1 MVGSEFLSS
10 HITWCIYTVYL
21 RSVCVCVCVCACVR
35 ACVRVCVCV
44 CACVCACV
52 RACVCACVRMC
63 VRAWVYLS
71 KQWVSFVEV
80 VTILRVLYVFHYHHR
95 TIERTSI
102 CILWRHLRN
111 KSAIFCQRNLV
122 KFETV
127 LCYFFF
133 YETSTK
139 PRYMA
144 QSMPFL

>member
-1 MVGSEFLSS
+1 MGNCVV
-10 HITWCIYTVYL
+10 HIYKKTQWTSVWLIL
-21 RSVCVCVCVCACVR
+21 IWVCVCVCECVRECVRECVYVCMCVRAWVCAYVRACVR
-35 ACVRVCVCV
+35 AC
-44 CACVCACV
+44 
-52 RACVCACVRMC
+52 
-63 VRAWVYLS
+63 VYLS

-111 KSAIFCQRNLV
+111 KSAIFCQRNILV

-127 LCYFFF
+127 LCYLFF

>member
-1 MVGSEFLSS
+1 MGNCVV
-10 HITWCIYTVYL
+10 HIYKKTQWTSVWLIL
-21 RSVCVCVCVCACVR
+21 IWVCVCVCVCVWVS
-35 ACVRVCVCV
+35 VRVCVCV
-44 CACVCACV
+44 CVRACVGACVCMCVRACV
-52 RACVCACVRMC
+52 RAC
-63 VRAWVYLS
+63 VYLS

-95 TIERTSI
+95 TI

-111 KSAIFCQRNLV
+111 KSAIFCQRNLLV

-127 LCYFFF
+127 LCYLFF

-139 PRYMA
+139 PHYMA